1 MLNINIQKKFDAQE
15 ICINCEIKPAFTAL
29 FGPSGSGK
37 TTTLNM
43 VAGLLDPD
51 AGQIVLNDRTLFCKT
66 RKVNMPPQRRNV
78 GYIFQESCLFPHL
91 TIRQN
96 LEFGWKK
103 VPNDAHKFEFND
115 IVTEVGIER
124 FLDRKPHSLS
134 GGEKQ
139 RVALARALMASPD
152 YLLLD
157 EPLAALDISTKL
169 SFLRFLKTIHERHQ
183 LPILYISHDLTD
195 VINFADEVIVL
206 DQGTVLGQG
215 RPYSLL
221 DKMSSPSLLN
231 YIDVANIIEVE
242 IESCQSVE
250 GEIRVK
256 SNNLH
261 LILPDFKCHSG
272 EKLQLNVP
280 ASEIILSIDEPHGLS
295 ASNIIPGRVTTL
307 HHIGGRALVDVDT
320 GIPFTVEVTSA
331 TVDKFKLKKGDD
343 VFLIIKACSFKQL

>member
-1 MLNINIQKKFDAQE
+1 MLSVNIQKKFAVNE

-29 FGPSGSGK
+29 FGPSGAGK

-43 VAGLLDPD
+43 VAGLLNPD
-51 AGQIVLNDRTLFCKT
+51 AGQIELSGRTLFCKT
-66 RKVNMPPQRRNV
+66 RKINLPPQRRNV

-91 TIRQN
+91 TIRKN

-103 VPNDAHKFEFND
+103 VPKDAHKFEFDD
-115 IVTEVGIER
+115 IVAEVGIEH

-139 RVALARALMASPD
+139 RVTLARALMASPD

-157 EPLAALDISTKL
+157 EPLAALDMSTKL
-169 SFLRFLKTIHERHQ
+169 SFLRFIKTVHERHQ
-183 LPILYISHDLTD
+183 LPILYITHDLTD

-206 DQGTVLGQG
+206 NQGTVLDQG
-215 RPYSLL
+215 NPYALL
-221 DKMSSPSLLN
+221 DKMTAPSLLN
-231 YIDVANIIEVE
+231 YQGVANIIEVE
-242 IESCQSVE
+242 IESHQPTD
-250 GEIRVK
+250 GEVRAK

-261 LILPDFKCHSG
+261 LILPYFKCRSG

-280 ASEIILSIDEPHGLS
+280 ASEIILSIYEPHGLS
-295 ASNIIPGRVTTL
+295 ASNIIPGRVTTI
-307 HHIGGRALVDVDT
+307 HHVGSRALVDVDA
-320 GIPFTVEVTSA
+320 GIPFTVEATSVTA
-331 TVDKFKLKKGDD
+331 KKFKLKKGDA